1 MPGKPYIFGGK
12 RPAVAIGGG
21 RVQAAAGQNNK
32 GKRHMGRIIKTVL
45 VLGLLG
51 FVALTG
57 YAYLG
62 DLAPDQVEVRKPVVL
77 DAN

>member
-1 MPGKPYIFGGK
+1 
-12 RPAVAIGGG
+12 
-21 RVQAAAGQNNK
+21 
-32 GKRHMGRIIKTVL
+32 MGRIIKAVL